1 MDSSNPEQA
10 KGNWRVTV
18 GSSWRG
24 IHLPGLRSDSH
35 ACRKAVSS
43 CWMQRGGRGDITH
56 RRNSSCKNIA

>member
-35 ACRKAVSS
+35 LS
-43 CWMQRGGRGDITH
+43 
-56 RRNSSCKNIA
+56 